1 MQFAVE
7 SWSPEYG
14 VSADPTEL
22 AEATGEVDI
31 GVERAA
37 ADWAPVAVSAAAQ
50 DAAASMSLVFVDGVR
65 RIDARVWIVDGE
77 SVRPGVCASV
87 AAGAVHCVGRS
98 ATVIEPTVARGL
110 YAMASATAGP
120 IVTRHGTYELVPCA
134 GDDAEALYLGI
145 HERMTAL
152 ETGLSVIAEADCVV
166 YDGPLR
172 GRNDPVGVGFVKTQ
186 AVQYL
191 PDDQQRVLARLGAGE
206 RSPLFLIGGGF
217 TRWSWYLRL
226 PGPVSQ
232 PLSGIVRCELAG
244 AGTATGAIER
254 ADAVS
259 AVLPRFAS
267 EPHKDARAP
276 QNLYPIAGL
285 ERELRRRL
293 GDPNLLERALR
304 VAAAS
309 HLA

>member
-1 MQFAVE
+1 MRFAVE
-7 SWSPEYG
+7 SWSPDYG
-14 VSADPTEL
+14 VAADPTDL
-22 AEATGEVDI
+22 DDARGEVDVA
-31 GVERAA
+31 VERRPD
-37 ADWAPVAVSAAAQ
+37 DWAPMPVSPGGP
-50 DAAASMSLVFVDGVR
+50 MSVVFVDGVR

-87 AAGAVHCVGRS
+87 AAGAVHCVGTT
-98 ATVIEPTVARGL
+98 ATVIEPRVSRGL
-110 YAMASATAGP
+110 FAAASAGAGP

-145 HERMTAL
+145 HERMTSL
-152 ETGLSVIAEADCVV
+152 ETGLPIGGAADCVV

-172 GRNDPVGVGFVKTQ
+172 GRNDPAGVGFVKTQ

-191 PDDQQRVLARLGAGE
+191 PDELQLVLARLAAGE
-206 RSPLFLIGGGF
+206 RTPLFLIGGGGGF

-232 PLSGIVRCELAG
+232 PLSAIVRCELAG
-244 AGTATGAIER
+244 TGTAADAIAR

-259 AVLPRFAS
+259 SVLPRFAS

-285 ERELRRRL
+285 EHELRRRL
-293 GDPNLLERALR
+293 GDPYLLERALR
-304 VAAAS
+304 MAAAS
-309 HLA
+309 QTG

>member
-1 MQFAVE
+1 MRFAVE

-14 VSADPTEL
+14 VAADPTDL
-22 AEATGEVDI
+22 ADAEGDVDVA
-31 GVERAA
+31 VERRPQ
-37 ADWAPVAVSAAAQ
+37 DWAPIPVASGSAL
-50 DAAASMSLVFVDGVR
+50 SVVFVDGVR

-77 SVRPGVCASV
+77 TVRPGVCASV
-87 AAGAVHCVGRS
+87 AAGAVRCEGTS
-98 ATVIEPTVARGL
+98 ATVIEPQVARGL
-110 YAMASATAGP
+110 FAAASAGAGP
-120 IVTRHGTYELVPCA
+120 IMTRHGTYELVPCA

-145 HERMTAL
+145 HERMTSL
-152 ETGLSVIAEADCVV
+152 ETGLAIVGSADCVV

-172 GRNDPVGVGFVKTQ
+172 GRRDPSGVGFVKTQ

-191 PDDQQRVLARLGAGE
+191 PDELQRILARLEAGD
-206 RSPLFLIGGGF
+206 RTPLFLIGGGGGF
-217 TRWSWYLRL
+217 TRWSWYQRL

-232 PLSGIVRCELAG
+232 PLSAIVRCELAG
-244 AGTATGAIER
+244 LGTAADAIRR
-254 ADAVS
+254 ADAVA

-285 ERELRRRL
+285 EHELRRRL

-304 VAAAS
+304 VAAAGT
-309 HLA
+309 AP